1 MTMAETRQ
9 QSNRRIRQEA
19 LREQLAEQCRVQHII
34 EDLRKIDELAA
45 IKFADFENADE
56 YIASVSSAKDKASII
71 KIAMDGRLKLLNKYL
86 PDLKSVE
93 VVDEDGNDA
102 LPRSITINV
111 VANKYP

>member
-1 MTMAETRQ
+1 MAETRQ

-34 EDLRKIDELAA
+34 EDLKKIDKLAS
-45 IKFADFENADE
+45 IKYDDYKDE
-56 YIASVSSAKDKASII
+56 KQYLAEVSSAKDKASII
-71 KIAMDGRLKLLNKYL
+71 KVALDGRLKLLNKYL

-111 VANKYP
+111 VTSKHTG